1 MFVNTAEGTCGL
13 VLAGGKSRRMGQD
26 KALLRHNGE
35 TQLGLAV
42 RLLQQHL
49 ARVFV
54 SARADQSTEP
64 ERARFSQIVDRYANL
79 GPLAGILSAMDTDP
93 QAAWLVVA
101 CDLPNLDSETIRHLL
116 DERSATQPFTAYRS
130 SVDGMPEP
138 LCAIYNPSARRI
150 LDEFVA
156 AGVQCPR
163 KIMMRSDTRQLEA
176 RNPRALDN
184 INTPDELSQHAAGL
198 AS

>member
-1 MFVNTAEGTCGL
+1 MKTADRICGL

-26 KALLRHNGE
+26 KALLRRNGE

-54 SARADQSTEP
+54 SARADQSSEP

-138 LCAIYNPSARRI
+138 LCGIYNPSARRI

-156 AGVQCPR
+156 AGIQCPR
-163 KIMMRSDTRQLEA
+163 KIMMRSDTRLLEA

>member
-1 MFVNTAEGTCGL
+1 VKTAEGICGL

-35 TQLGLAV
+35 TQLGRAV

-54 SARADQSTEP
+54 SARADQSAEP
-64 ERARFSQIVDRYANL
+64 ERARFSQIVDRYTDL
-79 GPLAGILSAMDTDP
+79 GPLAGILSAMDAEP
-93 QAAWLVVA
+93 RLAWLVVA

-116 DERSATQPFTAYRS
+116 DQRSATQPFTAYRS
-130 SVDGMPEP
+130 SVDGLPEP

-150 LDEFVA
+150 LDEFIA
-156 AGVQCPR
+156 AGIHCPR
-163 KIMMRSDTRQLEA
+163 KIMLRSDTRLLEP
-176 RNPRALDN
+176 RNPKALDN